1 MASECGG
8 RCAGEGHVLHIPT
21 HVHAQAQIHIEIIY
35 PTAGALPD
43 ARKRYERAFHRQ
55 NHIGSRP
62 PSSVHR
68 NTHTLLLI
76 TRGFSSA
83 ATFASPPASQ
93 DTVPPSP
100 PSRVRTDNR
109 THSQTGTPWRSQS
122 ASDTADTSHTRH
134 HPPLFPGGAEG
145 AAAVV
150 APPARVA
157 MSTESVL
164 TGKASSTSTRSLHK
178 IDLPCQTLR
187 KLLANGF

>member
-1 MASECGG
+1 MLERRESGG
-8 RCAGEGHVLHIPT
+8 PIGLRVWREVCRRGTCPP
-21 HVHAQAQIHIEIIY
+21 Y
-35 PTAGALPD
+35 PDPRARTSPDPHRDYLPD
-43 ARKRYERAFHRQ
+43 RRSPS
-55 NHIGSRP
+55 GRP
-62 PSSVHR
+62 QALRTCVPSPESHWKPSPSSVHR

-122 ASDTADTSHTRH
+122 ASDTTGTSHTRH
-134 HPPLFPGGAEG
+134 HPPLFPRDAEG
-145 AAAVV
+145 AAAVA

-164 TGKASSTSTRSLHK
+164 ATMGNTTIPR
-178 IDLPCQTLR
+178 I
-187 KLLANGF
+187 